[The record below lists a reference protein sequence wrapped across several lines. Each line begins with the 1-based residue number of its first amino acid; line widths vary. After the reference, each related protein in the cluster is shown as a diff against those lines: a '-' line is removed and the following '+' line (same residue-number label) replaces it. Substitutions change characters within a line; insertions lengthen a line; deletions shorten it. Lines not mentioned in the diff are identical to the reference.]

1 MRTIVYVLTR
11 PFVWSWKLLSS
22 GLTLLSNLLFLALFL
37 IIITALFYTPKITV
51 PENSALLLAPAGA
64 IVEQRSPMDP
74 MGRIFNNLAG
84 MPLHE
89 ETFLQ
94 DVLDAIYTAAD
105 DPRISLLVI
114 STNQMG
120 TADLDQIKAI
130 GLAIE
135 HFKQTGKEVIAMG
148 DTFNQAQYYLASW
161 ADRIYLHPMGGV
173 NLRGFSFFRLYIREL
188 LDKLAVDF
196 HVFRAG
202 AFKTALEPFVRNDM
216 SPEEREAT
224 SLWLGNL
231 WDLYCADIAINRKTT
246 IAALNADINNFL
258 SRLASVDG
266 DRGRMALTSGLID
279 DLKTHQEMEEYLRSL
294 VGPGPQ
300 GKGFKHISLDAYLQ
314 TLTASYTDMDKQGD
328 RIGIIIAR
336 GNIMYGKGAVGQI
349 GSTPLVNQIRQA
361 RQDPR
366 VKAIVLRIHSG
377 GGSAFASEL
386 IRQELMLAQQEG
398 KPVVVSMA
406 AMAASGAYWLAANA
420 DSIVAAP
427 VTITGSIGVFG
438 AAPTLEQTL
447 AKIGIHGDGL
457 GTTNIARF
465 GNPATAMDN
474 DERAILQMQVE
485 MSYEQFITIIVQG
498 RNMSRHQAEE
508 IAQGRVWDGATA
520 HRLGLIDKL
529 GHLSDAVA
537 EAALLANI
545 PPENGLYIKAEPTSI
560 LERLRQMEGPAQ
572 ALARYVHPVAGSG
585 LAGEH
590 LVDQFDFLLTGGDPS
605 SIYAHSLLPPSAGL
619 LP

>member
-1 MRTIVYVLTR
+1 MRTIIYVLTR
-11 PFVWSWKLLSS
+11 PFVWLWKLLSS
-22 GLTLLSNLLFLALFL
+22 GLTVLSNLLFLALFL
-37 IIITALFYTPKITV
+37 FIITALFYTPKITV
-51 PENSALLLAPAGA
+51 PENSALLLAPVGG

-84 MPLHE
+84 IPLHE

-94 DVLDAIYTAAD
+94 DVLDALYTAAD

-114 STNQMG
+114 NTNQMG

-135 HFKQTGKEVIAMG
+135 HFKQTGKEVVAIG

-173 NLRGFSFFRLYIREL
+173 NLRGFSLFRLYIREL

-202 AFKTALEPFVRNDM
+202 SFKTALEPFIRNDM

-224 SLWLGNL
+224 SQWLGNL
-231 WDLYCADIAINRKTT
+231 WDLYCADIATNRKTT
-246 IAALNADINNFL
+246 VAALNTDIDNL
-258 SRLASVDG
+258 VLRLASVDG
-266 DRGRMALTSGLID
+266 DRGRMALTSGLVD
-279 DLKTHQEMEEYLRSL
+279 DLKTHREMEEYLRSL

-300 GKGFKHISLDAYLQ
+300 GKGYNHTSLDDYLQ
-314 TLTASYTDMDKQGD
+314 TLTASYTDKKKQED

-349 GSTPLVNQIRQA
+349 GSTPLVSQIRQA

-438 AAPTLEQTL
+438 AAPTLEKTL
-447 AKIGIHGDGL
+447 AKIGIHGDGI
-457 GTTNIARF
+457 GTTSTAQF
-465 GNPATAMDN
+465 GNPATAMGN
-474 DERAILQMQVE
+474 DERAVFQMQVE
-485 MSYEQFITIIVQG
+485 KGYEQFIDIIAQG
-498 RNMSRHQAEE
+498 RNMSRYRVME

-520 HRLGLIDKL
+520 HRLGLVDKL

-545 PPENGLYIKAEPTSI
+545 PAENGLYIKAEPASI
-560 LERLRQMEGPAQ
+560 LRRLRQMEGPTQ
-572 ALARYVHPVAGSG
+572 TLARYVRPFVGSG
-585 LAGEH
+585 LSTGP
-590 LVDQFDFLLTGGDPS
+590 LVDQFDFLLTGGDPNAL
-605 SIYAHSLLPPSAGL
+605 YAHSLLPPSAAI